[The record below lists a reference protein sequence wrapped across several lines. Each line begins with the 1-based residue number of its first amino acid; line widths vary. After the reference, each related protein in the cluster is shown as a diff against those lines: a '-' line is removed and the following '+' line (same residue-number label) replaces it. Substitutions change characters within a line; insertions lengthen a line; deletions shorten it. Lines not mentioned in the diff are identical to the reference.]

1 MTFGKHGKHSK
12 VPRMEKHSKVPRLGN
27 DWRLWLGINSRLTDY
42 ESDALPTAPL
52 SPSSQKTVVTAFIF
66 HI

>member
-1 MTFGKHGKHSK
+1 
-12 VPRMEKHSKVPRLGN
+12 MEKHSKVPRLGN